1 MQDGQPP
8 FTTNPILLK
17 NLLAQVEQGA
27 LQLPDFQRG
36 WVWDDDRIKGL
47 IASISKGYPIGALMT
62 LATNG
67 HVAFTARPIEG
78 AEETAAGAAPT
89 EYLLDGQQRLTSLYQ
104 ALLHPGPVATQ
115 TVHGRPIKRR
125 YFIDMRAAVR
135 PDVEREEAIVSV
147 GEDGRLRGAFG
158 REERDLSTPERE
170 REQHMVPTE
179 RLCDEG
185 MWIIEYIQHW
195 EGRDDHPD
203 ESAARLVMRFK
214 AEVMNQF
221 AEYQLPVI
229 GLAAGTPPEA
239 VCTVFEKVNTGG
251 VTLTTFELVTAMF
264 AGHGFK
270 LREDWEWRRRE
281 LHHKYDV
288 LRWIEGE
295 HFLQTVTL
303 LATQDAK
310 RAAQD
315 AGVAPERV
323 PGVKCKKHDVL
334 RLSVDEYEQ
343 WADLVQI
350 GYEEAAKFL
359 HRQFVFTRKN
369 LPYGTQLVPLAAL
382 YVELSGDLHSAS
394 ARGRLEQW
402 YWCGVF
408 AEGYST
414 STETQYAL
422 DLEEVAAFVRTG
434 ETPRI
439 VREANFNPERLISM
453 TTRNSAAYKGMYAL
467 QMKRG
472 GRDWMTGDALTQMT
486 LENENIDIHHVFPV
500 SYCEKREHPI
510 PYWLYQ
516 SVVNKAPIDA
526 KTNRIIGGRAPA
538 SYLPKLRERSGH
550 RLAAI
555 LGSYGIDIETLEEN
569 QFGEFFVRR
578 GREMLE
584 WIANAMGKKEN
595 TNVEALREAVKDLKE
610 PVDGDGSRTHSDGRV
625 QRLATSG

>member
-1 MQDGQPP
+1 MHDGQPP

-62 LATNG
+62 LAANG

-78 AEETAAGAAPT
+78 AEEKAAGKTPA

-125 YFIDMRAAVR
+125 YYIDMRAALR
-135 PDVEREEAIVSV
+135 PEVEREEAIVSV
-147 GEDGRLRGAFG
+147 AEDGRLRGAFG
-158 REERDLSTPERE
+158 REIVQDLSTPERE

-203 ESAARLVMRFK
+203 GSAAGLVMRFK
-214 AEVMNQF
+214 DEIMNQF
-221 AEYQLPVI
+221 TQYQLPVI

-270 LREDWEWRRRE
+270 LREDWERRRRE

-288 LRWIEGE
+288 LRWIGGE
-295 HFLQTVTL
+295 HFLQAVTL

-310 RAAQD
+310 RKAQA

-350 GYEEAAKFL
+350 GFEEAAKFL
-359 HRQFVFTRKN
+359 HRQFVFTRN
-369 LPYGTQLVPLAAL
+369 NVPYGTQLVPLAAL
-382 YVELSGDLHSAS
+382 YVELSEWDLHSVS
-394 ARGRLEQW
+394 ARERLEQW
-402 YWCGVF
+402 YWCGVLG
-408 AEGYST
+408 EGYST

-422 DLEEVAAFVRTG
+422 DLEEVATFVRRG
-434 ETPRI
+434 EVPRI

-472 GRDWMTGDALTQMT
+472 GRDWMTGEALSQMT
-486 LENENIDIHHVFPV
+486 LENENVDIHHVFPV
-500 SYCEKREHPI
+500 SYCEQREHPI

-526 KTNRIIGGRAPA
+526 KTNRSIGGRAPA
-538 SYLPKLRERSGH
+538 RYLPSLRERSGKQ
-550 RLAAI
+550 LEAI
-555 LGSYGIDIETLEEN
+555 LESYGIDVETLEGN
-569 QFGEFFVRR
+569 QFGEFFVQR
-578 GREMLE
+578 GLEMLE
-584 WIANAMGKKEN
+584 WIAEAMGKRVSDN
-595 TNVEALREAVKDLKE
+595 IEALRDAVKDLKD
-610 PVDGDGSRTHSDGRV
+610 P
-625 QRLATSG
+625 

>member
-1 MQDGQPP
+1 MHDGQPP

-36 WVWDDDRIKGL
+36 WVWDDVRIKGL
-47 IASISKGYPIGALMT
+47 IASISQGFPIGAVMT
-62 LATNG
+62 LAANG
-67 HVAFTARPIEG
+67 HVAFSPRPIEG
-78 AEETAAGAAPT
+78 AEETANGKTPT

-115 TVHGRPIKRR
+115 TVHGRSIQQR
-125 YFIDMRAAVR
+125 YYIDMRLALR
-135 PDVEREEAIVSV
+135 PDVEREDAIISV
-147 GEDGRLRGAFG
+147 PKDGKLRGAFG
-158 REERDLSTPERE
+158 REILLDLSTSERE
-170 REQHMVPTE
+170 REQHMMPTE
-179 RLCDEG
+179 RLCSED

-195 EGRDDHPD
+195 EGRSDHPD
-203 ESAARLVMRFK
+203 GSAADLVMRFK
-214 AEVMNQF
+214 KEIMGQF

-270 LREDWEWRRRE
+270 LREDWEPRRRQ
-281 LHHKYDV
+281 LRQQYDV
-288 LRWIEGE
+288 LRWVGGV

-310 RAAQD
+310 RKALAV
-315 AGVAPERV
+315 GVSPDQV

-334 RLSVDEYEQ
+334 HLSVDEYEQ

-359 HRQFVFTRKN
+359 HRQFIFTRN
-369 LPYGTQLVPLAAL
+369 NVPYNTQLVPLAAL
-382 YVELSGDLHSAS
+382 FVELSDWDLHSAT
-394 ARGRLEQW
+394 ARARLEQW
-402 YWCGVF
+402 YWCGVLG
-408 AEGYST
+408 EGYST

-422 DLEEVAAFVRTG
+422 DLEEVAEFVRTG
-434 ETPRI
+434 EVPRI
-439 VREANFNPERLISM
+439 VREATFNPRRLISM

-472 GRDWMTGDALTQMT
+472 GRDWMTGETLTHMT
-486 LENENIDIHHVFPV
+486 LENENVDIHHVFPIN
-500 SYCEKREHPI
+500 YCEKRDPPI
-510 PYWLYQ
+510 PYRLYQ

-526 KTNRIIGGRAPA
+526 KTNRSIGGRAPA
-538 SYLPKLRERSGH
+538 SYLQNLQEQCGMQLEDI
-550 RLAAI
+550 LA
-555 LGSYGIDIETLEEN
+555 SYGINMVALKGN
-569 QFGEFFVRR
+569 QFGEFFVQR
-578 GREMLE
+578 GQQMLT
-584 WIANAMGKKEN
+584 WIGEAMGKEVDLN
-595 TNVEALREAVKDLKE
+595 AEPLRDAVKGLKDPIGE
-610 PVDGDGSRTHSDGRV
+610 SS
-625 QRLATSG
+625 